1 MKRSLVA
8 CICLLLLLVSCN
20 NKATK
25 GDGQTWYSGS
35 ITIAVDES
43 LKPIMEEE
51 LQVYRAMFPEA

>member
-25 GDGQTWYSGS
+25 SDGQTWYSGS
-35 ITIAVDES
+35 IQIAVDES
-43 LKPIMEEE
+43 LK
-51 LQVYRAMFPEA
+51 